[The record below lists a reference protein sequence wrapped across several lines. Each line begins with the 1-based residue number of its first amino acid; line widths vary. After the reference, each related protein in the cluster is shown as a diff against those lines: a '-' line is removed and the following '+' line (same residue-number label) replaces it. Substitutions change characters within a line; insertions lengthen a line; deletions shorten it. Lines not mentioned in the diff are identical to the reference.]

1 MWSMHVEHHWTIS
14 SFQAGSCNAGMAK
27 TLNGTLIDT
36 HLAWVRMKSLP
47 VNFKCLESET
57 NQAPELQNLRSELPS
72 GKQRRS
78 SDAWED
84 KSQWKSKSHMQ
95 TGKNGGEKMKKNEKH
110 KMSELGL
117 NYQGIL
123 SFTLYLLRPKSCN
136 HWACKETSGKIMNH
150 GKLQKGRDK
159 SCGRNF
165 LQPFVGICPVSWHS
179 ALYWR
184 KGVLPAWQSL
194 CGPRDCG
201 IFKVYM
207 RYSTVHAKL
216 NC

>member
-1 MWSMHVEHHWTIS
+1 MWSMHIEHHWTIS

-27 TLNGTLIDT
+27 PLNGTLIDT
-36 HLAWVRMKSLP
+36 HLAWVRMKSSP

-78 SDAWED
+78 SDAWVD
-84 KSQWKSKSHMQ
+84 KSQWKSKSHMHN
-95 TGKNGGEKMKKNEKH
+95 GKNGGEKMKKK
-110 KMSELGL
+110 KKISELGL

-123 SFTLYLLRPKSCN
+123 SFTLYLQLRPKSCN
-136 HWACKETSGKIMNH
+136 HWVCKETSGKIMNH

-159 SCGRNF
+159 SCEHSF

-194 CGPRDCG
+194 CGPRVESSKCTCG
-201 IFKVYM
+201 TVRYM
-207 RYSTVHAKL
+207 RS
-216 NC
+216 C